1 MWWSYPFMIL
11 FWTLYIFTPN
21 KRDALL
27 IVAGGQTLNFLT
39 TDSTAKS
46 IPHELTMFIVT
57 ELKSMAADAKVDLN
71 ISNQKEKVLNE
82 ARNMTVDEL
91 INRMN
96 VDSSFAKIVLNK

>member
-1 MWWSYPFMIL
+1 
-11 FWTLYIFTPN
+11 
-21 KRDALL
+21 
-27 IVAGGQTLNFLT
+27 
-39 TDSTAKS
+39 
-46 IPHELTMFIVT
+46 
-57 ELKSMAADAKVDLN
+57 MAADAKVDLN